1 MPLKNLAIF
10 ASGAGS
16 NAQKIMDYFQ
26 GHPKLKIALVVSNK
40 DEAGVLEKAQ
50 KLGVPTK
57 IIPKS
62 TWSDERFV
70 LEALSAYHIEG
81 IILAGFLL
89 QIPGYLVQAFPQNI
103 INIHPALLPKFGGK
117 GMYGPYVH
125 QAVKQAGET
134 QTGITIHEVNEVYD
148 EGKIIF
154 QASCNILPSDDPEA
168 IAHKVQLLE
177 HAHFPKVVES
187 YFKA

>member
-1 MPLKNLAIF
+1 MTLKNLAIF
-10 ASGAGS
+10 ASGGGS
-16 NAQKIMDYFQ
+16 NTQKIMDYFE
-26 GHPKLKIALVVSNK
+26 GHPELKIALVVSNK
-40 DEAGVLEKAQ
+40 TEAGVLERAQ
-50 KLGVPTK
+50 KQGVPTK

-62 TWSDERFV
+62 TWLDAGFV
-70 LEALSAYHIEG
+70 LETLKTHQIEG

-89 QIPGYLVQAFPQNI
+89 QIPTYLVQAYPHKI

-117 GMYGPYVH
+117 GMYGMYVH
-125 QAVKQAGET
+125 QAVKQAGASE
-134 QTGITIHEVNEVYD
+134 TGITIHEVNEVYD
-148 EGKIIF
+148 DGKIIF

-177 HAHFPKVVES
+177 HAHFPRVIES